1 MKEQEEKGLLTSL
14 GLKTLLKKV
23 PLLRD
28 ILF

>member
-14 GLKTLLKKV
+14 GLKTLLNKV